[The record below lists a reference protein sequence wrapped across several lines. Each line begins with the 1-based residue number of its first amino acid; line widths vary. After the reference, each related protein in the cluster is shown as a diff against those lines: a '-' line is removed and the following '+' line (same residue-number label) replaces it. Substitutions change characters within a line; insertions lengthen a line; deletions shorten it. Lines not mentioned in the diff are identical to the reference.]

1 MNNFE
6 VVQILNPFRDLTDDL
21 AGRCLAGPDA
31 KLNHEVVKALPTH
44 VLRHYDIVV
53 LVLRVVDKP
62 QGVSAF
68 GFSDLLQQ
76 LDFLWSFTTLTV
88 HFCEVLFVNELDS
101 NFDTSCLMPC

>member
-6 VVQILNPFRDLTDDL
+6 VVQILNPLHNLTDDL
-21 AGRCLAGPDA
+21 AGRCLAEPDA

-44 VLRHYDIVV
+44 VLRHYDVVV

-68 GFSDLLQQ
+68 VFSDLLQQ
-76 LDFLWSFTTLTV
+76 LDFLSSFTTLAV
-88 HFCEVLFVNELDS
+88 HLCKVLLVNQLDS
-101 NFDTSCLMPC
+101 NFDTSCLVPR